1 MERFFVNRP
10 IFAISLAVVIV
21 LLGGISIFELSIEQ
35 YPDITPPVVEVS
47 ASYNGADA
55 ETVNDAVATP
65 VAQSVMGVSD
75 MLYMQT
81 TSSND
86 GSMVLQVTFE
96 VGSDPDLD
104 AIYEYS
110 GVLAAH
116 TPDIDRL
123 ESSDSAIVLQ
133 LYATEDTYRIGHIL
147 CGFQPFPGY
156 AVRWGSPLCPV
167 RQHCRD
173 RQTVG
178 SGRCPGGKG
187 QRCGCQHA

>member
-1 MERFFVNRP
+1 MHIYGRSRR
-10 IFAISLAVVIV
+10 IFLCAEQHSFIKPAAEADGGEIFSRESAEIHLGV
-21 LLGGISIFELSIEQ
+21 LCI
-35 YPDITPPVVEVS
+35 
-47 ASYNGADA
+47 
-55 ETVNDAVATP
+55 
-65 VAQSVMGVSD
+65 
-75 MLYMQT
+75 
-81 TSSND
+81 
-86 GSMVLQVTFE
+86 
-96 VGSDPDLD
+96 PDLD